1 MMTALHNAGRTLEGH
16 QPGGMEQKRVKILC
30 MDGPMKRWLRAAPLD
45 FWQQVL
51 NLLNGYQ
58 DLMME
63 KPNVKATF
71 NMKFTC

>member
-51 NLLNGYQ
+51 HLLNGYQ

-71 NMKFTC
+71 NMKC